1 MFRSACGTSR
11 PASAPTCRTCAT
23 AGRNSIVCGARE
35 PEPRPG
41 CRPAGRFPTI
51 RRTNSISRRTEM
63 EQDAKKTVLRMIPY
77 GIYVLTADD
86 GKGNVAA
93 ATVNWV
99 TQTAFAPPLVVVGVK
114 TDSGAYQIIKDKKT
128 FALNMLGKD
137 QKGAAFTFFKP
148 TKLEDGKLSGQAVH
162 KGTTGVPILDAA
174 PAAVECRVTGIVEQ
188 GDHHIVVGE
197 VVEAHLPKPI
207 SGRPDAAI
215 LEMKDLGDN
224 VFYGG

>member
-1 MFRSACGTSR
+1 MD
-11 PASAPTCRTCAT
+11 
-23 AGRNSIVCGARE
+23 N
-35 PEPRPG
+35 
-41 CRPAGRFPTI
+41 
-51 RRTNSISRRTEM
+51 
-63 EQDAKKTVLRMIPY
+63 DAKKTVLRMIPY
-77 GIYVLTADD
+77 GIYVLTAAE
-86 GKGNVAA
+86 GKDKVAA

-114 TDSGAYQIIKDKKT
+114 TDSGAYQIVKSAKT

-137 QKGAAFTFFKP
+137 QKGLAFTFFKP
-148 TKLEDGKLSGQAVH
+148 ANVSDGKISGQAYRT
-162 KGTTGVPILDAA
+162 GTTGAPILTDA

-197 VVEAHLPKPI
+197 VVEAHLQKPPT
-207 SGRPDAAI
+207 GRPDAAI